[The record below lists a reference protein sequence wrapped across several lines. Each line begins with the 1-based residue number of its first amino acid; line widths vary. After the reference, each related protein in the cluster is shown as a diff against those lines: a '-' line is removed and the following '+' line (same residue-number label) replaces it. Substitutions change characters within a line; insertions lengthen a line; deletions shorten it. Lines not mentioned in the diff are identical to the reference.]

1 MLTDPYGRPVDSIRI
16 SLTQRCN
23 LRCFYCHLEGEI
35 PKKTIEM
42 TPEEIQR
49 IVNLAVSFSIRKVK
63 LTGGEPLM
71 RSDILEIVNM
81 IRDSRGV
88 EEVSMTTNGIFLAG
102 LAEGLKKAGLTRIN
116 VSLDTLNHER
126 FKRITGSTGL
136 EAVISGIR
144 EAVKTGLC
152 PLKVNMVLLKGV
164 NEDEVSKM
172 IGFTKDH
179 GLILQIIELE
189 SPDEDELYKRYHV
202 DLDDVESYIKNNART
217 VTVRRM
223 HHRRKYGLR
232 NGGEIEIVRPM
243 HNTEFCQYCNRIR
256 VTSDGKLK
264 PCLFR
269 NSNLVDILG
278 PMREGASEETL
289 RNLFLEA
296 VRRRQPYF
304 REFPQKTQPLKLS

>member
-1 MLTDPYGRPVDSIRI
+1 MLTDPYGRPVESLRI

-23 LRCFYCHLEGEI
+23 LHCFYCHLEGET
-35 PKKTIEM
+35 PKKVIEM
-42 TPEEIQR
+42 MPEEIQG
-49 IVNLAVSFSIRKVK
+49 IVNLAASFGIRKVK

-71 RSDILEIVNM
+71 RSDILDIVNR
-81 IRDSRGV
+81 IRDSRGI

-102 LAEGLKKAGLTRIN
+102 FAEGLKKAGLTRIN
-116 VSLDTLNHER
+116 VSLDTLNPKR
-126 FKRITGSTGL
+126 YKRITCSASL
-136 EAVISGIR
+136 EAVVSGIR
-144 EAVKTGLC
+144 EAVKIGLC

-164 NEDEVSKM
+164 NEDELSKM
-172 IGFTKDH
+172 IEFTKDH

-189 SPDEDELYKRYHV
+189 SSDEDKLYERYHV
-202 DLDDVESYIKNNART
+202 DLSDVESYIKNNART

-223 HHRRKYGLR
+223 HHRRTYCLR
-232 NGGEIEIVRPM
+232 NGGEIEIVKPM

-269 NSNLVDILG
+269 NNNLVDILG
-278 PMREGASEETL
+278 PMREGASKETL

-296 VRRRQPYF
+296 VKRRQPYF
-304 REFPQKTQPLKLS
+304 REFLAQDATS

>member
-23 LRCFYCHLEGEI
+23 LSCFYCHLEGEI
-35 PKKTIEM
+35 PKKAIEM
-42 TPEEIQR
+42 TLEEIHR
-49 IVNLAVSFSIRKVK
+49 IVNLAASFSISKVK

-71 RSDILEIVNM
+71 RSDILEIVNR
-81 IRDSRGV
+81 IRDIPGV
-88 EEVSMTTNGIFLAG
+88 EEVSMTTNGILLGG

-116 VSLDTLNHER
+116 VSLDTLNPER
-126 FKRITGSTGL
+126 FKHITGSAGL
-136 EAVISGIR
+136 VTVVSGIK
-144 EAVKTGLC
+144 EAVKAGLC

-172 IGFTKDH
+172 IEFTKDY

-189 SPDEDELYKRYHV
+189 SPAEDDLYEKYHI
-202 DLDDVESYIKNNART
+202 DLDDVENHIKNNART

-223 HHRRKYGLR
+223 HHRRKYCLR

-269 NSNLVDILG
+269 NNNLVDLLG
-278 PMREGASEETL
+278 PIREGASEETL

-296 VRRRQPYF
+296 VGRRQPYF
-304 REFPQKTQPLKLS
+304 T